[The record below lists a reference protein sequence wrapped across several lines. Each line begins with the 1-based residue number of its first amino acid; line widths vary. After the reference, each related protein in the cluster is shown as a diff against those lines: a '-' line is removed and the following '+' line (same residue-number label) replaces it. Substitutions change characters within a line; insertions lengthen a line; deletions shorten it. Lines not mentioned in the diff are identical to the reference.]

1 MMVVGAFLCS
11 LSDVLRCHV
20 KRNTVLL
27 KLRVNSGKNKY
38 YCLKRAKPKI
48 IDHPHVAVLT

>member
-48 IDHPHVAVLT
+48 IDYPHVAVLT

>member
-27 KLRVNSGKNKY
+27 KLRVNSGKKQVLL
-38 YCLKRAKPKI
+38 LKKSEA
-48 IDHPHVAVLT
+48 